1 MTGFHFNNEAVKRL
15 IKQIAGFF
23 LLKSYFI
30 TGTDTGIGKTCF
42 TAGLALAMR
51 NSGIN
56 VGVMKPFAT
65 GIPQKTGY
73 KSEDVKILV
82 EASGTKDDESLINP
96 YFFPIPASPYMA
108 ADKLKTAIDVSLV
121 LDRFE
126 KLESLHDSV
135 LVEGIGGIMTPILK
149 DYFIADLIKDM
160 NLEAML
166 VTSSRIGTVNHTLL
180 TCNACKKYGIKTK
193 GMIINNFDAAGYA
206 VDDLT
211 SDLENLS
218 GLDVLCSIPHVD
230 GYNADKISKVLVEN
244 GMLSALF
251 TL

>member
-1 MTGFHFNNEAVKRL
+1 MTGFRFNNQVVKRL
-15 IKQIAGFF
+15 IKQLAGFF

-42 TAGLALAMR
+42 TAGLALAMK
-51 NSGIN
+51 NSGID

-73 KSEDVKILV
+73 QSEDVKILV
-82 EASGTKDDESLINP
+82 EASGTKDDENLVNP
-96 YFFPIPASPYMA
+96 YFFPIPASPYTA
-108 ADKLKTAIDVSLV
+108 ANKLKTAIDISLV

-126 KLESLHDSV
+126 KLQSLHDSV

-149 DYFIADLIKDM
+149 DYCIADLIKDM
-160 NLEAML
+160 NLEAMI

-180 TCNACKKYGIKTK
+180 TCDTCRKYGIKTK
-193 GMIINNFDAAGYA
+193 GIIINNFDVTGYA
-206 VDDLT
+206 VDDLA
-211 SDLENLS
+211 SDLKNLT

-230 GYNADKISKVLVEN
+230 GCNADKISKILMEN
-244 GMLSALF
+244 GMLSAL
-251 TL
+251 

>member
-1 MTGFHFNNEAVKRL
+1 MARFHFNNQAVKRL
-15 IKQIAGFF
+15 INQLTGFF

-42 TAGLALAMR
+42 AAGLALAMK
-51 NSGIN
+51 NSGID

-65 GIPQKTGY
+65 GTPQKTGY

-82 EASGTKDDESLINP
+82 EASGTKDNESLVNP
-96 YFFPIPASPYMA
+96 YFFPIPASPYLA
-108 ADKLKTAIDVSLV
+108 ANKLKSAIDVSLV

-126 KLESLHDSV
+126 NLQSIHDSV

-149 DYFIADLIKDM
+149 DYCVADLIKDM
-160 NLEAML
+160 NLEAII
-166 VTSSRIGTVNHTLL
+166 VTSSRIGTVNHTIL
-180 TCNACKKYGIKTK
+180 TCDACKKYGIKTR
-193 GMIINNFDAAGYA
+193 GIVINNFDAAGYA

-211 SDLENLS
+211 SDLKNLS

-230 GYNADKISKVLVEN
+230 GCNAEKISKILAAN
-244 GMLSALF
+244 GMLSAL
-251 TL
+251 

>member
-1 MTGFHFNNEAVKRL
+1 MTGFHFNNQAVKRL
-15 IKQIAGFF
+15 IKQRAGFF
-23 LLKSYFI
+23 LLKSYFV

-73 KSEDVKILV
+73 KSEDVEILV
-82 EASGTKDDESLINP
+82 RASGAKDDESLVNP

-108 ADKLKTAIDVSLV
+108 ANKLKSVIDVSLV

-126 KLESLHDSV
+126 KLQSLHDSV

-149 DYFIADLIKDM
+149 DYCVADLIKDL
-160 NLEAML
+160 NLEVL
-166 VTSSRIGTVNHTLL
+166 IVVSSRIGTVNHTLL
-180 TCNACKKYGIKTK
+180 TCDACRKYGLKTK
-193 GMIINNFDAAGYA
+193 GMIINNFDAAGYD
-206 VDDLT
+206 VNDLA
-211 SDLENLS
+211 SDLKNLS
-218 GLDVLCSIPHVD
+218 GIDVLCSIPRID
-230 GYNADKISKVLVEN
+230 GCDAEKVSKILTENDVLSS
-244 GMLSALF
+244 L
-251 TL
+251 